1 MSLEKHQNLPKIDK
15 ELKEAFPDQRGEDTQ
30 PLRIQAVDGKTKHQR
45 ESEINI
51 KLMGWFN
58 DWDIRRKTRENMWIG
73 IYKRYFTIPEKF
85 KTPSRTS
92 ITQPMA
98 FKIIE
103 AALPKLTNSVFTQ
116 DNKWFDVRT
125 INPDSVDDKA
135 RAEAIRRLLEVQLD
149 KSDFFIKFVDFS
161 KQMLLYG
168 TSFFKVFW
176 DVERNWV
183 WERTPRRETETV
195 EGFRIGEKIVW
206 DEEKKYVV
214 TKRQPGI
221 EVLDLLDVYPDPD
234 IVQEQEGRGVFLRS
248 WISREELRELG
259 QGRFPMYGNIDK
271 IDIEASGSESYLES
285 RSRRFSPRGLN
296 ASTQNRR
303 NEVELLE
310 FWGRMDID
318 GDGIKEECQIVI
330 ADRQIIVRAVANPFH
345 HQKRPIV
352 RGVMFP
358 VPNELYGLGL
368 IEPVMSQIDELD
380 TLKRQRLDNI
390 NQSLN
395 AMWQVDPT
403 ADVELDTLI
412 SAPNQVILS
421 SPLDAVKKLDTPDV
435 TANAFNEAT
444 ILQQDIESATTPASI
459 QGTPDSGRLGR
470 TARGAALIINQA
482 LEKFGM
488 VTKVTEEMT
497 LRKVLDMYYALDLQF
512 IDTEEVLRSPLLYKE
527 IADLELAPEDIRANI
542 QFKMV
547 GISDLVGAEGKINQ
561 IISFMSVFGKVLDP
575 QSIEQLA
582 KKVWS
587 LQGFSK
593 NEIQLQGTQPAPGTE
608 NVVDPNLSNA
618 ISGQATNQ
626 GTEAGPPSLPQV

>member
-1 MSLEKHQNLPKIDK
+1 MSEDKQDLNKIDK
-15 ELKEAFPDQRGEDTQ
+15 ELKESQ
-30 PLRIQAVDGKTKHQR
+30 PVERAENVQPIRIVASDGKTKKQR
-45 ESEINI
+45 ELEIQI
-51 KLMGWFN
+51 KLLGWFN
-58 DWDIRRKTRENMWIG
+58 DWDVRRKTRENLWIE
-73 IYKRYFTIPEKF
+73 IYKRYFSVPEKF
-85 KTPSRTS
+85 KTPTRSS

-103 AALPKLTNSVFTQ
+103 AALPKLANSIFTQ
-116 DNKWFDVRT
+116 ENKFFDVT
-125 INPDSVDDKA
+125 AINPDNLDDKA
-135 RAEAIRRLLEVQLD
+135 RAEAIRRLLELQLD
-149 KSDFFIKFVDFS
+149 KANFFPKFLDFS
-161 KQMLLYG
+161 KQLLLYG

-183 WERTPRRETETV
+183 WERTPEREMETV
-195 EGFRIGEKIVW
+195 EGFEIGEKIVW
-206 DEEKKYVV
+206 KEEKKYTV

-221 EVLDLLDVYPDPD
+221 EVLDIIDVYPDPD
-234 IVQEQEGRGVFLRS
+234 IINEQEGRGIFLRS
-248 WISREELRELG
+248 WISREELREMG
-259 QGRFPMYGNIDK
+259 QGRFPIYGNIEQLDQ
-271 IDIEASGSESYLES
+271 EASGSESYLES

-330 ADRQIIVRAVANPFH
+330 ADRQIVVRAIQNPFH

-358 VPNELYGLGL
+358 VPNEFYGLGM

-412 SAPNQVILS
+412 SAPNQIILT

-435 TANAFNEAT
+435 TANAFNEAA

-470 TARGAALIINQA
+470 TARGAALIIGQA

-488 VTKVTEEMT
+488 STKLIEEMT
-497 LRKVLDMYYALDLQF
+497 LEPMLEMMYALDLQF
-512 IDTEEVLRSPLLYKE
+512 IDDEDVLRSSLLYRE
-527 IADLELAPEDIRANI
+527 IADLELAPEDIRANVSF
-542 QFKMV
+542 QMA
-547 GISDLVGAEGKINQ
+547 GISDIVGTEAKINQ
-561 IISFMSVFGKVLDP
+561 IISFMGLFGKTLAP
-575 QSIEQLA
+575 ESLESMA
-582 KKVWS
+582 KKVWQ
-587 LQGFSK
+587 LMGFSK
-593 NEIQLQGTQPAPGTE
+593 NEIILQGAQPAPGTE
-608 NVVDPNLSNA
+608 NVVDPSLSNA
-618 ISGQATNQ
+618 INGQVSNQ
-626 GTEAGPPSLPQV
+626 GASAAPPAIPPQL

>member
-1 MSLEKHQNLPKIDK
+1 MSEQEQNLNKIDA
-15 ELKEAFPDQRGEDTQ
+15 ELTKSQPTEQAENVK
-30 PLRIQAVDGKTKHQR
+30 PLRISARPGQTQKQR
-45 ESEINI
+45 ETEINN
-51 KLMGWFN
+51 KLLGWFH
-58 DWDIRRKTRENMWIG
+58 DWDIRRKTRENQWIE
-73 IYKRYFTIPEKF
+73 IYKRYFTVPEKF

-92 ITQPMA
+92 ITQPTA

-103 AALPKLTNSVFTQ
+103 AALPKLANSIFTQ
-116 DNKWFDVRT
+116 DNKFFDVET
-125 INPDSVDDKA
+125 LNPENLDDKA

-149 KSDFFIKFVDFS
+149 KSEFFVKFIDFT
-161 KQMLLYG
+161 KQLLLYG

-176 DVERNWV
+176 DVERDWV
-183 WERTPRRETETV
+183 WERTPRRETQTV
-195 EGFRIGEKIVW
+195 EGFEVGEKIIW

-214 TKRQPGI
+214 TKQQPGV

-234 IVQEQEGRGVFLRS
+234 IINEQEGRGVFLRS

-259 QGRFPMYGNIDK
+259 QGRFPIYGNIDQLDK
-271 IDIEASGSESYLES
+271 EASGSESYLES
-285 RSRRFSPRGLN
+285 RSRRLSPRGLN

-310 FWGRMDID
+310 FWGRMDLD

-330 ADRQIIVRAVANPFH
+330 ADRQVVVRAIANPFH

-358 VPNELYGLGL
+358 VPNEFWGLGL
-368 IEPVMSQIDELD
+368 IEPVLSQIDELD

-395 AMWQVDPT
+395 AMWQVDPS
-403 ADVELDTLI
+403 ADVELDTLV
-412 SAPNQVILS
+412 SAPNQVILT

-435 TANAFNEAT
+435 TANAFNEAA
-444 ILQQDIESATTPASI
+444 ILQRDIDGATTPASI
-459 QGTPDSGRLGR
+459 QGTPESGRLGR
-470 TARGAALIINQA
+470 TARGAGLIISQA

-488 VTKVTEEMT
+488 STKIIEEMS
-497 LRKVLDMYYALDLQF
+497 LKKVLEMFYALDLQF
-512 IDTEEVLRSPLLYKE
+512 IDTEDVLRSPLLYQE

-547 GISDLVGAEGKINQ
+547 GISDLIGSEGKINQ
-561 IISFMSVFGKVLDP
+561 IISFMSVFGKVLAP
-575 QSIEQLA
+575 ESIEQLA

-587 LQGFSK
+587 LQGFAK
-593 NEIQLQGTQPAPGTE
+593 EEIQLQGTQTAPGTE
-608 NVVDPNLSNA
+608 SVVDPNLSNA
-618 ISGQATNQ
+618 ILGQATNQ
-626 GTEAGPPSLPQV
+626 GTQAAPPATPQ